1 MYICQKCNYTCEAH
15 INFCPVCGSQMVAHQ
30 PTYTNE
36 SNSTSNR
43 VKKIVG
49 MGLSIEGFVFA
60 ALTALYVPIFLLTA
74 ATSGETEMGIAS
86 LVASFVFGIFG
97 LPGSII
103 GLVFSNQAR
112 TLGDTSA
119 FSRVGKALGLAGVIV
134 FAACFTISIFATTLG
149 V

>member
-1 MYICQKCNYTCEAH
+1 MYICQKCNYSSESPA
-15 INFCPVCGSQMVAHQ
+15 NFCPVCGSQMVAYQ

-43 VKKIVG
+43 VKRIVG

-60 ALTALYVPIFLLTA
+60 ALTAIYVPLFLLTA
-74 ATSGETEMGIAS
+74 MVGGETEMGIAS